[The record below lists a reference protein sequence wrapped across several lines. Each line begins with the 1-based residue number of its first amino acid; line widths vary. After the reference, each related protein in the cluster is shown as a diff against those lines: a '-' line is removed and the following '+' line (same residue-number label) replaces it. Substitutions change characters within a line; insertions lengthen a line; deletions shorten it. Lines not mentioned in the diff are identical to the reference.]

1 MEATL
6 KGEFGNEL
14 VDCSA
19 EASVGTKQTKHNAN
33 ASMRIE
39 QECLGGDSSIWLGA
53 TADNADEIQAKWA
66 DSVQPDNLYA
76 LDMHLHFAWE
86 IVTAL
91 NPTLGG
97 NYKKYLQ
104 EKWEKQKVNTND
116 LSHIALAYRS
126 FKSVKHGAYMYTGK
140 PNLDDKRRHVL
151 CWLESQENPSND
163 PSMRWEIV
171 QYDGYVGI
179 RSLHHNEWLYA
190 GTHKKEENKRYPLVW
205 RGAGDPETDEDMRW
219 TIEDFGAYSG
229 IKSVRH
235 GEWLYAGKPNYDASR
250 KYCFTYGLEGTP
262 ATDPDMRWIIM

>member
-1 MEATL
+1 MASSKCQLGGIFQKSYIVETSETDTETSVEATL
-6 KGEFGNEL
+6 KGEFGNGL

-116 LSHIALAYRS
+116 LSHIAVSR
-126 FKSVKHGAYMYTGK
+126 
-140 PNLDDKRRHVL
+140 
-151 CWLESQENPSND
+151 
-163 PSMRWEIV
+163 
-171 QYDGYVGI
+171 
-179 RSLHHNEWLYA
+179 
-190 GTHKKEENKRYPLVW
+190 
-205 RGAGDPETDEDMRW
+205 
-219 TIEDFGAYSG
+219 FG
-229 IKSVRH
+229 
-235 GEWLYAGKPNYDASR
+235 
-250 KYCFTYGLEGTP
+250 
-262 ATDPDMRWIIM
+262 